1 MNRFFAL
8 IGALFLSFVTIA
20 SACAAVA
27 PGSVHFTLRSE
38 KSGDRIQANFR
49 SDGDS
54 RHDNNWSSGFRPG
67 DLVGLDLA
75 GFRASGTR
83 PLRFSLIR
91 ESGRID
97 CSGRGGGS
105 FAEGDCSLALNPD
118 FIRLLD
124 SRGIARP
131 RPDQSFGLVVL
142 DVRRDLI
149 DALAAARYPKPSVGD
164 LMGLTALGVDRGYIA
179 GLAGGGYRPN
189 KLGDLMQFKALNI
202 TPQWIAGFVRTG
214 YAGLPAD
221 ELVQLK
227 ALNVT
232 PDYIAGF
239 DRLGYR
245 LPAHTLVE
253 LKAMGITPEFVRSV
267 AGDGQPMPDV
277 SKLIEL
283 KIFGR
288 RR

>member
-1 MNRFFAL
+1 MAADRSRRA
-8 IGALFLSFVTIA
+8 IG
-20 SACAAVA
+20 
-27 PGSVHFTLRSE
+27 
-38 KSGDRIQANFR
+38 
-49 SDGDS
+49 
-54 RHDNNWSSGFRPG
+54 
-67 DLVGLDLA
+67 
-75 GFRASGTR
+75 
-83 PLRFSLIR
+83 
-91 ESGRID
+91 
-97 CSGRGGGS
+97 
-105 FAEGDCSLALNPD
+105 SLALNPE

-149 DALAAARYPKPSVGD
+149 DALAAARYPQPSVGD

-179 GLAGGGYRPN
+179 GLAGVGYRPN

-214 YAGLPAD
+214 YAGFFRRACAAQGV
-221 ELVQLK
+221 ERH
-227 ALNVT
+227 A
-232 PDYIAGF
+232 
-239 DRLGYR
+239 RLYRRLRPTGYR

-277 SKLIEL
+277 SKLIKL

>member
-54 RHDNNWSSGFRPG
+54 RHDNNWWSGFRPG

-97 CSGRGGGS
+97 CSGRG
-105 FAEGDCSLALNPD
+105 PT
-118 FIRLLD
+118 
-124 SRGIARP
+124 SRSAWSSSMSAATSSMRWPP
-131 RPDQSFGLVVL
+131 RA
-142 DVRRDLI
+142 I
-149 DALAAARYPKPSVGD
+149 PSH
-164 LMGLTALGVDRGYIA
+164 L
-179 GLAGGGYRPN
+179 
-189 KLGDLMQFKALNI
+189 
-202 TPQWIAGFVRTG
+202 
-214 YAGLPAD
+214 
-221 ELVQLK
+221 
-227 ALNVT
+227 
-232 PDYIAGF
+232 
-239 DRLGYR
+239 
-245 LPAHTLVE
+245 
-253 LKAMGITPEFVRSV
+253 
-267 AGDGQPMPDV
+267 
-277 SKLIEL
+277 
-283 KIFGR
+283 
-288 RR
+288 